1 MKSNKLIDIIDLDN
15 EVDILSELINK
26 RRYKMKTKKQIR
38 EMLNIKKG
46 GRMQINF
53 HGCGNA
59 SILIF
64 KNGVCSEYNIKEREL
79 YI

>member
-1 MKSNKLIDIIDLDN
+1 
-15 EVDILSELINK
+15 
-26 RRYKMKTKKQIR
+26 MKTKKQIR